1 MPELQNGQRLRVF
14 QLDTDEQGE
23 YWAHW
28 FDGVYLT
35 TENVGNGVEARL
47 KHSETGEHIHI
58 KSSADDLKIVPKP

>member
-1 MPELQNGQRLRVF
+1 MNNGQPVRVF

-28 FDGVYLT
+28 FDGEYLT
-35 TENVGNGVEARL
+35 TENVGNGPEARL

-58 KSSADDLKIVPKP
+58 KPDADDLKIVPQQ